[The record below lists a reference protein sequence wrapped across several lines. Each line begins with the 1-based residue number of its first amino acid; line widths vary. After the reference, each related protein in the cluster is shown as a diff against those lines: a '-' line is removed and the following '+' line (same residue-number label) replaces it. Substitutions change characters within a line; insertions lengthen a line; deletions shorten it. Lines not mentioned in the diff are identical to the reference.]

1 MKMKK
6 IAAVVLVLALIL
18 AVAQTSTKE
27 AAAAAKVTKV
37 TKTMKAASGGKSRFL
52 IQGKTSSGSVVWTY
66 KTSAQEQTELDSAN
80 IEVKGNDV
88 YVIDNNKYIRL
99 KKSSGKVVVKKKL
112 KDKIWGA
119 CMKADDDGCLYAI
132 GYYSS
137 TLFKIN
143 KSGKTLWSHKFSD
156 DCYWAYKIAF
166 KGSKVIVVFDNGG
179 KKSVNA
185 STGK

>member
-6 IAAVVLVLALIL
+6 IVAVVLVLALIL
-18 AVAQTSTKE
+18 AVAPTSTKE
-27 AAAAAKVTKV
+27 AAAAAKVVKV
-37 TKTMKAASGGKSRFL
+37 TNTSKDVAGGKSIFL
-52 IQGKTSSGSVVWTY
+52 IQGKTSAGKVVWTY
-66 KTSAQEQTELDSAN
+66 KTSAQEQTELTSASMK
-80 IEVKGNDV
+80 VKGNYV

-99 KKSSGKVVVKKKL
+99 KKSTGKVLVKKTL
-112 KDKIWGA
+112 KSSIWGA
-119 CMKADDDGCLYAI
+119 VMKVDNDGCLYAI
-132 GYYSS
+132 GYYGSA
-137 TLFKIN
+137 LYKIN
-143 KSGKTLWSHKFSD
+143 KNGKTLWKHEFPE